1 MGAKISVRPKARA
14 AMAAAATAGLAAA
27 MISIV
32 GSGSASADPVSLEL
46 NYHCVFP
53 QIDSQPLKVRI
64 KSDIPKTIAVGQNTG
79 AFKIETID
87 TVYDDTTNGLN
98 LVGAKTLEG
107 TAKAT
112 ATVHAPQGN
121 ITVKPPITVDKV
133 NVPESGPFDLHAAGS
148 TPNLKFSK
156 AGDATIDVTALDLTM
171 IARDDTGAALDLD
184 GDGNDNFFAP
194 CTQDPGQNNILAKFT
209 ITEGSGST
217 PP

>member
-1 MGAKISVRPKARA
+1 MKTRTGLA
-14 AMAAAATAGLAAA
+14 AVTTAGLA
-27 MISIV
+27 V
-32 GSGSASADPVSLEL
+32 GMLAFAGVGTASADPVSLEL

-53 QIDSQPLKVRI
+53 QIDSQPLKIRI
-64 KSDIPKTIAVGQNTG
+64 KSDIPSSIKVGQNTG
-79 AFKIETID
+79 AFKIDTVN
-87 TVYDDTTNGLN
+87 TVYDDTTAGLN

-156 AGDATIDVTALDLTM
+156 AGDAYIDVTALDLTM
-171 IARDDTGAALDLD
+171 TARDETGAALDLD
-184 GDGNDNFFAP
+184 GDGNENFFAP
-194 CTQDPGQNNILAKFT
+194 CTQDPGQKNTLAKFT
-209 ITEGSGST
+209 ITN
-217 PP
+217 